1 MGIEEGPMARATSYI
16 RQIFGRSPFKPLQE
30 HIDACFACAALI
42 EPLFEQVA
50 ANDWDAVAKLREE
63 IILREHQAD
72 DLKRDI
78 RLHLPNA
85 FFLPVAR
92 ADLLNLL
99 IRQDEVANKAKDIA
113 GLVLGRRLRFP
124 DPLLEP
130 LAALARGCVGTCEQA
145 CKVIGELDE
154 LVGSGFRGTE
164 VVRVRDMIH
173 QLDEREHETDTLEHD
188 LRAAFFHLEQGF
200 PPVEVVFM
208 HRVIDWLG
216 DLADMAQRVGHGLEL
231 MLSK

>member
-1 MGIEEGPMARATSYI
+1 MARATSYI
-16 RQIFGRSPFKPLQE
+16 QQIFGRSPFKPLQQ
-30 HIDACFACAALI
+30 HIDACYQCAALL

-50 ANDWDAVAKLREE
+50 ANDWDEVARLRGE
-63 IILREHQAD
+63 IVNGEHAAD

-78 RLHLPNA
+78 RLHVPNA

-124 DPLLEP
+124 EPLLEP
-130 LAALARGCVGTCEQA
+130 LAEFARGCVGTCDLA
-145 CKVIGELDE
+145 RKVIHELDE
-154 LVGSGFRGTE
+154 LVESGFRGAE
-164 VVRVRDMIH
+164 VGRVREMIR
-173 QLDEREHETDTLEHD
+173 QLDEGEHDTDKLEHD
-188 LRAAFFHLEQGF
+188 IRAAFFHLEQEF

-208 HRVIDWLG
+208 HRLLDWLG

>member
-1 MGIEEGPMARATSYI
+1 MARATSYI
-16 RQIFGRSPFKPLQE
+16 QQIFGRSPFKPLQE
-30 HIDACFACAALI
+30 HIDACYECAVLLG
-42 EPLFEQVA
+42 PLFEHVA
-50 ANDWDAVAKLREE
+50 ANDWDAVARLRQEV
-63 IILREHQAD
+63 IRREHEAD

-92 ADLLNLL
+92 ADFVNLL

-124 DPLLEP
+124 EPLLEP
-130 LAALARGCVGTCEQA
+130 LADFARGCIATCDQA
-145 CKVIGELDE
+145 RKVISELGP
-154 LVGSGFRGTE
+154 LVESGFRGVE
-164 VVRVRDMIH
+164 VARVRDMIH
-173 QLDEREHETDTLEHD
+173 QLDEREHDTDTLEHD
-188 LRAAFFHLEQGF
+188 LRAAFFPLEHEV
-200 PPVEVVFM
+200 PPVEVVFL

-216 DLADMAQRVGHGLEL
+216 DLADLAQRVGHGLEL